1 MKRAAEPG
9 PGLRTLWAL
18 TWERGNGR
26 RRLVVLGCLTSLLA
40 PVFPLLQPLIVRD
53 IVEGAGA
60 ERALL
65 APVLLLAAVTLS
77 EAVFTGVQVYLLKRL
92 AESTVVDTRQALIR
106 RLLRLPVVEYDRRRL
121 GDLISRLSTDTS
133 LLRSVISNGV
143 FDIISAVLLGAGS
156 VVVLAFIDPL
166 LLAVTLSSV
175 LLAAVALWALMSSLR
190 RISRTAQEHVGRM
203 TAEFE
208 RALHGVRTIRVF
220 DATER
225 EYARVASRADDAY
238 RAGLQLSRREAVV
251 QPAVTT
257 SIQIAIFMVLLVGGY
272 RVSEGSMALGDLVA
286 FLLYLF
292 SVVLPLNQAS
302 RAITTVQVG
311 LAAIDRS
318 AEVLSIPTE
327 QEAAEAARAAEN
339 ASEARAALAGG
350 RLRTAPAVITDDPGP
365 HPLVEFRDVGF
376 RYFGGP
382 PVLSGTSFTVPRGSR
397 TAVVGPSGG
406 GKSTILAL
414 IARFYEPGS
423 GTIRVDG
430 QDIREMSHESLRARL
445 SMVEQDA
452 PVFAGSLRENLR
464 LGAPDASEDA
474 LRSALRDV
482 ELGALLDHPD
492 GLDRDL
498 GDAGV
503 VLSGGQR
510 QRLAW
515 ARALL
520 HDHELL
526 LLDEPTSSV
535 DAETE
540 WSLQRLL
547 SSCGIGTTTVMVAH
561 RLATVV
567 DSDQIIVLD
576 GGGVAAVGTHES
588 LLRDSP
594 LYRTLAAY
602 QGLVDDRT
610 DPVRGLAAE
619 PPSRAG
625 AQGAYG

>member
-1 MKRAAEPG
+1 VKRAAERG
-9 PGLRTLWAL
+9 PGLRTLWSL
-18 TWERGNGR
+18 TWAGGTSR
-26 RRLVVLGCLTSLLA
+26 RRLVVIGCLTSLLA
-40 PVFPLLQPLIVRD
+40 PIFPLLQPLVVRD

-60 ERALL
+60 QRALL
-65 APVLLLAAVTLS
+65 APVLLLAAITLS
-77 EAVFTGVQVYLLKRL
+77 EAVFTGVHVYLLKRL
-92 AESTVVDTRQALIR
+92 AESVVVDTRQALIR
-106 RLLRLPVVEYDRRRL
+106 RLLRLPVVEYDRRRA
-121 GDLISRLSTDTS
+121 GDLISRLSTDTA

-143 FDIISAVLLGAGS
+143 FDIISAVLLGVGS
-156 VVVLAFIDPL
+156 IVVLAFIDPL

-175 LLAAVALWALMSSLR
+175 LLAAIALWALMSSLR
-190 RISRTAQEHVGRM
+190 RISRSAQEHVGRM

-225 EYARVASRADDAY
+225 EYGRVARRADDAY
-238 RAGLQLSRREAVV
+238 RSGLQLSRREAVV

-257 SIQIAIFMVLLVGGY
+257 SIQIAIFLVLLVGGY
-272 RVSEGSMALGDLVA
+272 RVSQGSMALGDLVA

-302 RAITTVQVG
+302 RAVTTVQVG

-327 QEAAEAARAAEN
+327 QEAAAVARELEN
-339 ASEARAALAGG
+339 V
-350 RLRTAPAVITDDPGP
+350 RTEQEPSTADR
-365 HPLVEFRDVGF
+365 PLVEFSDVGF

-382 PVLSGTSFTVPRGSR
+382 PVLNGTSFTVPRGSR

-406 GKSTILAL
+406 GKSTLLAL
-414 IARFYEPGS
+414 IARFYETGS

-452 PVFAGSLRENLR
+452 PVFAGSLRENLQ
-464 LGAPDASEDA
+464 LGAPDAPDDA
-474 LRSALRDV
+474 LRSALEDV
-482 ELGALLDHPD
+482 ELKALLDHPD

-547 SSCGIGTTTVMVAH
+547 RSRGAGTTTIMVAH

-576 GGGVAAVGTHES
+576 GGGVSAVGTHES

-602 QGLVDDRT
+602 QGLVDDRP
-610 DPVRGLAAE
+610 DPAAGRE
-619 PPSRAG
+619 KD
-625 AQGAYG
+625 AYA

>member
-1 MKRAAEPG
+1 MKGATEPG
-9 PGLRTLWAL
+9 SGLRTLWAL
-18 TWERGNGR
+18 AWERGNGR

-40 PVFPLLQPLIVRD
+40 PVFPLVQPLIVRD
-53 IVEGAGA
+53 IVAGA
-60 ERALL
+60 DEQRALL
-65 APVLLLAAVTLS
+65 VPVVLLAAVTLS
-77 EAVFTGVQVYLLKRL
+77 EGVFTGVQVYLLKRL
-92 AESTVVDTRQALIR
+92 GESIVVDTRQALIR
-106 RLLRLPVVEYDRRRL
+106 RLLRLPIVEYDRRRL

-143 FDIISAVLLGAGS
+143 FDLISAALLGMAS
-156 VVVLAFIDPL
+156 IIVLVFLDPL
-166 LLAVTLSSV
+166 LLAVTLSAV
-175 LLAAVALWALMSSLR
+175 LVAAVALWALMASLR
-190 RISRTAQEHVGRM
+190 SISRTAQEHVGRM

-220 DATER
+220 DATGR
-225 EYARVASRADDAY
+225 EYERITRRADDAY
-238 RAGLQLSRREAVV
+238 RSGLKLSRREAVV

-257 SIQIAIFMVLLVGGY
+257 AIQIAIFMVLLVGGY
-272 RVSEGSMALGDLVA
+272 RASEGSMALGDLVA

-302 RAITTVQVG
+302 RAITTVQIG

-318 AEVLSIPTE
+318 AEVLRIPTE
-327 QEAAEAARAAEN
+327 REVTEASSAVAAAPVV
-339 ASEARAALAGG
+339 AGPSPS
-350 RLRTAPAVITDDPGP
+350 APRQM
-365 HPLVEFRDVGF
+365 VEFCGVGF
-376 RYFGGP
+376 RYVGGP
-382 PVLSGTSFTVPRGSR
+382 PVLDGATFTVPRGSC
-397 TAVVGPSGG
+397 TAIVGPSGG

-414 IARFYEPGS
+414 IARFYEHRG

-430 QDIREMSHESLRARL
+430 RDIRELLHEDLRARL

-452 PVFAGSLRENLR
+452 PVFAGSVRENLR
-464 LGAPDASEDA
+464 LGAPDATDEE

-482 ELGALLDHPD
+482 ELAGLLDHPD
-492 GLDRDL
+492 GLDLDL

-547 SSCGIGTTTVMVAH
+547 RARREGRTTVMVAH

-567 DSDQIIVLD
+567 DCDQIIVLD
-576 GGGVAAVGTHES
+576 KGRVAAVGTHGS
-588 LLRDSP
+588 LLHDSP

-602 QGLVDDRT
+602 QGLVDGT
-610 DPVRGLAAE
+610 DLTSDAKSV
-619 PPSRAG
+619 AG
-625 AQGAYG
+625 